1 MQNDDC
7 FQIIETESI
16 NNFGIFND
24 DSIDYCLFEKKD
36 FINKKIDS
44 SHLNYNESEEKNKSK
59 KKPKKIQNNE
69 YSKMKN
75 RENAKKYRERNKSV
89 YSAMIKENLSLKEEL
104 NNILEILRTKICPH
118 CKSLN
123 LDKECEKKILKKNF

>member
-1 MQNDDC
+1 MENDDYI
-7 FQIIETESI
+7 QIIETESI
-16 NNFGIFND
+16 NNIRIF
-24 DSIDYCLFEKKD
+24 Y
-36 FINKKIDS
+36 KKIDA
-44 SHLNYNESEEKNKSK
+44 SHLNYNEYEEENKSK

-75 RENAKKYRERNKSV
+75 RENAKKYRERIKSV

-104 NNILEILRTKICPH
+104 NNILEILQKNSCPR

-123 LDKECEKKILKKNF
+123 LDKECEHKILKKNF

>member
-1 MQNDDC
+1 MENDDY

-16 NNFGIFND
+16 NNIRIFKD
-24 DSIDYCLFEKKD
+24 DSIDYNLFEKKD
-36 FINKKIDS
+36 FINKKIDA
-44 SHLNYNESEEKNKSK
+44 SHLNYNESEEENKSK

-104 NNILEILRTKICPH
+104 NNILEFLQNNCCPR

-123 LDKECEKKILKKNF
+123 LDKECEHKILKKNF

>member
-1 MQNDDC
+1 MENDDY

-16 NNFGIFND
+16 NNIRIFKD
-24 DSIDYCLFEKKD
+24 DSIDYNLFEKKD
-36 FINKKIDS
+36 FINKKIDA
-44 SHLNYNESEEKNKSK
+44 SHLNYNESEEENKSK

-75 RENAKKYRERNKSV
+75 RENAKKYRERIKSV

-104 NNILEILRTKICPH
+104 NNILEFLQNNCCPR

-123 LDKECEKKILKKNF
+123 LDKECEHKILKKNF

>member
-1 MQNDDC
+1 MENDDY

-16 NNFGIFND
+16 NNIRIFKD
-24 DSIDYCLFEKKD
+24 DSIDYNLFEKKD
-36 FINKKIDS
+36 FINKKIDA
-44 SHLNYNESEEKNKSK
+44 SHLNYNEFEEENKSR

-75 RENAKKYRERNKSV
+75 RENAKKYREKIKSV

-104 NNILEILRTKICPH
+104 NNILEFLQNNCCPR

-123 LDKECEKKILKKNF
+123 LDKECEHKILKKNF

>member
-1 MQNDDC
+1 MENDDY

-16 NNFGIFND
+16 NNIRIFKD
-24 DSIDYCLFEKKD
+24 DSIDYNLFEKKD
-36 FINKKIDS
+36 FINKKIDA
-44 SHLNYNESEEKNKSK
+44 SHLNYNESEEENKSK

-75 RENAKKYRERNKSV
+75 RENAKKYREKIKSV

-104 NNILEILRTKICPH
+104 NNILEFLQNNCCPR

-123 LDKECEKKILKKNF
+123 LDKECEHKILKKNF